1 MRFKGNAASDPN
13 SVYPADDYFLT
24 CTHVQDKDKEG
35 NPLKSKKGNDM
46 WVLELTVAEG
56 PHQNRKQWHYLV
68 WLPAGAPGHGMT
80 LKALK
85 AFGID
90 PEGDN
95 DIEPNQL
102 LNVTVKAKVDIQE
115 SAGYEPKNVVGKWY
129 VPDGEGTKPGTTT
142 TADDAGDAQDPGNAA
157 GDSFDPEELE
167 QKKTATAVATKPAA
181 AKPAVTKPATAKK
194 ALWGKK

>member
-1 MRFKGNAASDPN
+1 MRFKGDQKSDPN
-13 SVYPADDYFLT
+13 STYPADDYFLT
-24 CTHVQDKDKEG
+24 CTHVQDRDKEG

-56 PHQNRKQWHYLV
+56 PHKDRKQWHYLV

-95 DIEPNQL
+95 DILPEHL
-102 LNVTVKAKVDIQE
+102 LNVMVKARVGIQE
-115 SAGYEPKNVVGKWY
+115 SAGFDPKNVVEKWFTPTDLAKPAASAASREAEAGSAQE
-129 VPDGEGTKPGTTT
+129 PDEAT
-142 TADDAGDAQDPGNAA
+142 
-157 GDSFDPEELE
+157 SFDPAKLE
-167 QKKTATAVATKPAA
+167 KESQAAAAKAAAPAPAA
-181 AKPAVTKPATAKK
+181 APKK
-194 ALWGKK
+194 KGLWG